1 MVSIIVAMDLA
12 RGIVYYSFVSTITD
26 SLETK
31 SFIIGGVE
39 IYKQA
44 MELGIVDEMIIT
56 HVHKTYECDTFFP
69 HFNLDDW
76 NHQVLDANSE
86 YTIIKYTKNEKI

>member
-1 MVSIIVAMDLA
+1 
-12 RGIVYYSFVSTITD
+12 
-26 SLETK
+26 
-31 SFIIGGVE
+31 
-39 IYKQA
+39 

-76 NHQVLDANSE
+76 NHQLLAINSE
-86 YTIIKYTKNEKI
+86 YTIIKYTKK